1 MSGARR
7 YAWIAFWIISLHY
20 FIGFFQRVWPAVV
33 ASELMKAFG
42 IGGTSMGVLASSY
55 FIAYGAMQIPVGILA
70 DAWGVK
76 KTVTLFGC
84 LASVGGIAFGLSP
97 SFGWAT
103 AARILVGVGVS
114 AFFVCAM
121 KLFADWFKGNQ
132 YARISGLFLGFGG
145 LGWLAATTPL
155 AFLSQALGWRE
166 IFLVIGGIGLL
177 LTASAWLWLVER
189 PPGERASAARASA
202 DIAPAGP
209 TPWSSFL
216 RVVRTWR
223 FWALAVWFFCINGFN
238 FAFLGL
244 WAGPYL
250 MDAYGFSPTATG
262 TVLSLAAFSVIFG
275 APCLGYLSDRVLRSR
290 KKVLVGAAACL
301 LLVWSALLL
310 FHGRLSYPALC
321 VVFFFLGLTSSAIGT
336 IGITAVKE
344 LFPNDIAGTAIGTL
358 NVFPFIGGIVF
369 QLSLGMILD
378 RSGSAPYA
386 PEAYV
391 PVIRFLWAAVAA
403 GLLCTLFVKE
413 TFKR

>member
-1 MSGARR
+1 
-7 YAWIAFWIISLHY
+7 
-20 FIGFFQRVWPAVV
+20 
-33 ASELMKAFG
+33 
-42 IGGTSMGVLASSY
+42 
-55 FIAYGAMQIPVGILA
+55 
-70 DAWGVK
+70 
-76 KTVTLFGC
+76 
-84 LASVGGIAFGLSP
+84 
-97 SFGWAT
+97 
-103 AARILVGVGVS
+103 
-114 AFFVCAM
+114 
-121 KLFADWFKGNQ
+121 
-132 YARISGLFLGFGG
+132 
-145 LGWLAATTPL
+145 
-155 AFLSQALGWRE
+155 
-166 IFLVIGGIGLL
+166 
-177 LTASAWLWLVER
+177 
-189 PPGERASAARASA
+189 
-202 DIAPAGP
+202 
-209 TPWSSFL
+209 
-216 RVVRTWR
+216 VVRTWR

-321 VVFFFLGLTSSAIGT
+321 VVSSSWGSRPARSERSGSQRSRSCFQRHRRNSHRH
-336 IGITAVKE
+336 AECLSVYR
-344 LFPNDIAGTAIGTL
+344 
-358 NVFPFIGGIVF
+358 GIVF

-391 PVIRFLWAAVAA
+391 PVIRFLWSAVAA